1 MAITLVNLT
10 DQLTTFVDKTNIISR
25 DVGDIALLSSGDS
38 NTVDGL
44 NTNHDRLD
52 SLDSVVAVLTNRVD
66 SNETFLFLLD
76 SDFRDH
82 VDSVNSYIDS
92 INGIL
97 TSGIDSVN
105 TSLIALTTGLD
116 SDIGLLESDLG
127 DITNFTTK
135 NAGSGVTN
143 VSQAVGTLFD
153 LVTLLDSSL
162 GNTTGSIEA
171 VARSSISVAE
181 SATGFGA
188 LDYDSATGIMTYT
201 KVTAT
206 DVRSNFSSG
215 TNTTYAASTGKF
227 SISDTTIRGKFTS
240 GTNTTY
246 NSTNGSF
253 SISDATIRGKF
264 TGGSGVDISASGE
277 ITADLGEVDS
287 SNAIDSSSYMMF
299 VDSASATKKQPL
311 QTIKLSVFDNDLV
324 PSITE
329 GKGVDIDT
337 NFKISADFNTLDI
350 APVGLVSFAG
360 VDSAGA
366 SKKISTGSIKLS
378 NFNNDLNILASINI
392 TNSNKGLL
400 GTGSGDSFD
409 LNLNFDD
416 FTFGVID
423 STGLIGV
430 KFGGI
435 NTSQLSNGAVT
446 QVKLANANSLTLYN
460 SAGTAVKTIY
470 GPGT

>member
-38 NTVDGL
+38 NTVDGI
-44 NTNHDRLD
+44 NANYARLD
-52 SLDSVVAVLTNRVD
+52 SLDSDVAVLTNRVD
-66 SNETFLFLLD
+66 SNQIFLFTLD
-76 SDFRDH
+76 SNFSYH
-82 VDSVNSYIDS
+82 VDSVNTYIQAVDS
-92 INGIL
+92 AL
-97 TSGIDSVN
+97 LSKIDSVN
-105 TSLIALTTGLD
+105 SSLVSNASGAD
-116 SDIGLLESDLG
+116 SDIGIIETELG
-127 DITNFTTK
+127 DITNFTGK
-135 NAGSGVTN
+135 NVGLGVSN

-153 LVTLLDSSL
+153 LVTLLDSNL
-162 GNTTGSIEA
+162 GSTTGSITG
-171 VARSSISVAE
+171 VARSSISAAE

-188 LDYDSATGIMTYT
+188 LEYDSATGIMTYT
-201 KVTAT
+201 KVTAS
-206 DVRSNFSSG
+206 DIRSNFASG

-227 SISDTTIRGKFTS
+227 SISDATIRGKFTS
-240 GTNTTY
+240 GTNTSY
-246 NSTNGSF
+246 NSSNGSF
-253 SISDATIRGKF
+253 SISDSTIRGKF

-329 GKGVDIDT
+329 GKGVDIDS
-337 NFKISADFNTLDI
+337 NFKISADFNTLDA

-366 SKKISTGSIKLS
+366 SKKISAGSIKLS

-392 TNSNKGLL
+392 TNSGGIS
-400 GTGSGDSFD
+400 GTGSGDSF
-409 LNLNFDD
+409 NL
-416 FTFGVID
+416 GVITD
-423 STGLIGV
+423 GFTTTIDNDGKVIV
-430 KFGGI
+430 KNGGI
-435 NTSQLSNGAVT
+435 DSAQLASGAVN
-446 QVKLANANSLTLYN
+446 KNKLYN
-460 SAGTAVKTIY
+460 SVEFKVLNSSGTAIVTLY
-470 GPGT
+470 GAGG

>member
-277 ITADLGEVDS
+277 ITADLGEADS

-337 NFKISADFNTLDI
+337 NFKISADFNTLDV

-416 FTFGVID
+416 FTFGVVD

-435 NTSQLSNGAVT
+435 NTPQLSNGAVT
-446 QVKLANANSLTLYN
+446 QAKLANANSLTLYN

>member
-246 NSTNGSF
+246 NSTNP
-253 SISDATIRGKF
+253 I
-264 TGGSGVDISASGE
+264 
-277 ITADLGEVDS
+277 
-287 SNAIDSSSYMMF
+287 
-299 VDSASATKKQPL
+299 
-311 QTIKLSVFDNDLV
+311 
-324 PSITE
+324 
-329 GKGVDIDT
+329 
-337 NFKISADFNTLDI
+337 
-350 APVGLVSFAG
+350 
-360 VDSAGA
+360 
-366 SKKISTGSIKLS
+366 
-378 NFNNDLNILASINI
+378 
-392 TNSNKGLL
+392 
-400 GTGSGDSFD
+400 
-409 LNLNFDD
+409 
-416 FTFGVID
+416 
-423 STGLIGV
+423 
-430 KFGGI
+430 
-435 NTSQLSNGAVT
+435 
-446 QVKLANANSLTLYN
+446 
-460 SAGTAVKTIY
+460 
-470 GPGT
+470 

>member
-435 NTSQLSNGAVT
+435 NISQLANGAVT
-446 QVKLANANSLTLYN
+446 QAKLANANSLTLYN

>member
-52 SLDSVVAVLTNRVD
+52 SLDSDVAVLTDRVD
-66 SNETFLFLLD
+66 SNETSLFLLD

-82 VDSVNSYIDS
+82 VDSVNSLIDS
-92 INGIL
+92 VNGIL
-97 TSGIDSVN
+97 TSNIDSVN

-135 NAGSGVTN
+135 NAGTGVTN

-153 LVTLLDSSL
+153 LVTLLDSNL
-162 GNTTGSIEA
+162 GSTSGSIEA
-171 VARSSISVAE
+171 VARSSISAGE

-188 LDYDSATGIMTYT
+188 LEYDSATGIMTYT

-206 DVRSNFSSG
+206 DIRGNFASG

-227 SISDTTIRGKFTS
+227 SISDATIRGKFTS
-240 GTNTTY
+240 GTNTSY

-253 SISDATIRGKF
+253 SISDSTIRGKF

-329 GKGVDIDT
+329 GKGVDIDS
-337 NFKISADFNTLDI
+337 NFKISADFNTLDA

-366 SKKISTGSIKLS
+366 SKKISAGSIKLS

-392 TNSNKGLL
+392 TNSGGIS
-400 GTGSGDSFD
+400 GTGSGDSF
-409 LNLNFDD
+409 NL
-416 FTFGVID
+416 GVITDGFTTTIDND
-423 STGLIGV
+423 SKVIV
-430 KFGGI
+430 KNGGI
-435 NTSQLSNGAVT
+435 DSAQLASGAVN
-446 QVKLANANSLTLYN
+446 KNKLYN
-460 SAGTAVKTIY
+460 SVEFKVLNSSGTAIVTLY
-470 GPGT
+470 GAGG